1 MKTRRAIA
9 GPLWILRRRCYGRL
23 PYTAANAGTL
33 PASSV
38 VTSTVDRDRFLAG
51 HPSPQERATASR
63 GSASYSCTARS
74 QIRRELGRHESYA

>member
-9 GPLWILRRRCYGRL
+9 GPLWILRRRRYGRL
-23 PYTAANAGTL
+23 PYTAAHAGPL

-38 VTSTVDRDRFLAG
+38 VTSTVDRFLAV

-63 GSASYSCTARS
+63 GSASYSYTARS
-74 QIRRELGRHESYA
+74 QLRRELGRHESYA